1 MKVYKTYNHIYNYKK
16 KWNQKN
22 MKECDKQKKPY
33 KQQTLYMIYISSNN
47 VRHPVTQTFTTLHPT
62 TLHSTTL
69 VVISLPPI

>member
-47 VRHPVTQTFTTLHPT
+47 VKHSVAKAFTLLHYTSLYFTTLVDT
-62 TLHSTTL
+62 
-69 VVISLPPI
+69 SLPPI